1 MRIRAV
7 IAALPLLVLAACGSS
22 STSTASS
29 DSSASPA
36 VSSSGAAA
44 TGAAAT
50 GAAGTGAAAS
60 GSAGSSAAPDLGP
73 PVPAATVLAP
83 PVAADRLPTA
93 SGKFGVKP
101 VLTFPKTTPPP
112 SLQREI
118 LTEGTGA
125 ITTRGEYLT
134 TNYYGTVW
142 GSTTAFDNSY
152 DRKATSTFQIGEGKV
167 VPGWDVAL
175 VGVKVGSRVLL
186 SLPPADGYGSAG
198 GAGGKIKGT
207 DTIVFVVDVVATIPL
222 DSTGQADAVVQPA
235 PKGVPT
241 VTGAPGKE
249 PKITIPKGLAEP
261 KTNAVYVLDKG
272 TGAKVKAGTVLAQLV
287 ITDFGQTQTQ
297 STWPKAGVPAASA
310 DVTTTGLQSITV
322 DPTGA
327 LKGLIGVPLGSRVL
341 VLIAASKDPSSGK
354 ASPAAVAV
362 VDLVAQI

>member
-22 STSTASS
+22 STPTSSTSLPASS
-29 DSSASPA
+29 A
-36 VSSSGAAA
+36 VSSSA
-44 TGAAAT
+44 
-50 GAAGTGAAAS
+50 AAGTGAAAS
-60 GSAGSSAAPDLGP
+60 GKASTSAVADLGP
-73 PVPAATVLAP
+73 AVPAATVLAP
-83 PVAADRLPTA
+83 AVAADQLPKATGA
-93 SGKFGVKP
+93 FGAKP

-118 LTEGTGA
+118 LSEGTGPV
-125 ITTRGEYLT
+125 TTKGDYLT

-142 GSTTAFDNSY
+142 GSATAFDNSY

-198 GAGGKIKGT
+198 GANGKIKGT
-207 DTIVFVVDVVATIPL
+207 DTIVFVVDVVARIPL
-222 DSTGQADAVVQPA
+222 DATGQANAAVQPA

-241 VTGAPGKE
+241 VSGAPGKE
-249 PKITIPKGLAEP
+249 PKITIPKGTAEP
-261 KTNAVYVLDKG
+261 KANAVYVLAKG
-272 TGAKVKAGTVLAQLV
+272 TGAKVKAGSVLAQLV

-297 STWPKAGVPAASA
+297 STWPKAGTTTATANAA
-310 DVTTTGLQSITV
+310 TTGLQSITV
-322 DPTGA
+322 DATGA
-327 LKGLIGVPLGSRVL
+327 LKGLVGIPLGSRVL
-341 VLIAASKDPSSGK
+341 VLIAASTN
-354 ASPAAVAV
+354 ASTGQASAAAVAV